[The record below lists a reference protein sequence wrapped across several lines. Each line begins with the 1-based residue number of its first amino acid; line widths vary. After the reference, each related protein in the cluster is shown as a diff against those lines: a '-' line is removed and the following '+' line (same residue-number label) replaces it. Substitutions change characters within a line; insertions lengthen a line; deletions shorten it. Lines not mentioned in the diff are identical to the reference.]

1 MRQPTFVHDLYWTQ
15 PTIRFDPDNKLFL
28 SNQDQSCDMTE
39 HGWVKIGVAE
49 ITYTIF
55 DNADPTPS
63 QLQAIDKEIARVEVE
78 AQSKVNQLRQK
89 KANLLA
95 LPGPASK
102 PTEPDN
108 DLPL

>member
-1 MRQPTFVHDLYWTQ
+1 MKKPTFVHDLYWTQ
-15 PTIRFDPDNKLFL
+15 PTIRFDPDNEVFM
-28 SNQDQSCDMTE
+28 SHQNQSVDMTE

-55 DNADPTPS
+55 DNVDPTAS
-63 QLQAIDKEIARVEVE
+63 QLQAIDNEISRVQVE

-95 LPGPASK
+95 LPAPAAKSSERDDDI
-102 PTEPDN
+102 PF
-108 DLPL
+108 